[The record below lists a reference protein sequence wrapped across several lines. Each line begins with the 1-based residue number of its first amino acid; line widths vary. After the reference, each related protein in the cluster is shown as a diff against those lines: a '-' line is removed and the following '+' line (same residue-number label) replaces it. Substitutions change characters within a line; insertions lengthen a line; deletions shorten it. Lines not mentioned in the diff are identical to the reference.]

1 MANLLKQAQ
10 RVAKTRSSVFIGGA
24 TGTGKELLA
33 HAIHRASPRSE
44 GVFLAINCG
53 ALSEQLLESELF
65 GHEKCAFT
73 GAVRKNLGLF
83 QAANGGTVL
92 LDEVG
97 DMSAA
102 LQVKLLRVL
111 QEYKVK
117 QLNQL
122 VLLIV

>member
-1 MANLLKQAQ
+1 M
-10 RVAKTRSSVFIGGA
+10 
-24 TGTGKELLA
+24 
-33 HAIHRASPRSE
+33 
-44 GVFLAINCG
+44 FLAINCG
-53 ALSEQLLESELF
+53 ALSEQLLELELF
-65 GHEKCAFT
+65 GHEKGAFT

-97 DMSAA
+97 DMSGA

-117 QLNQL
+117 PVGAINSVDVSGLF
-122 VLLIV
+122 LLLSKS